1 MTIGAL
7 RPDSMPDLSTP
18 TSAAPDDAR
27 SDRAGA
33 SAGAAAPA
41 RPWAGRPGVAGRLL
55 VAVLLPITI
64 LAVAAGALITQRYDT
79 ARQASS
85 VANDIPTLNGLVKL
99 NSLLDQERLPVEAS
113 LRVRE
118 LGIDLPNIASMY
130 GFSSEPESVARAAVN
145 AQLRGLGP
153 AAPPGFAT
161 ELQALRREIDAGQI
175 QATPADHAFGRL
187 DDLVS
192 VAFQAKLARLEQRTA
207 NISQAAALNRTLTT
221 LSDVDDVLGAA
232 GSETGELSD
241 LYLAPVA
248 QRPGELSSLGAQIA
262 LFNQAS
268 DRLRADTGVEHAAFV
283 RLDDTPSWQQ
293 FQAAIAGAA
302 AGAPP
307 PSGGGSP
314 IPASE
319 LPPGAGDLSE
329 LVPLAGLFSEAVSG
343 VNQLYQ
349 LVALAERDARN
360 SAATLRASSAADF
373 RTMLIETLI
382 AVGLTIVRGP
392 AAGQVDLPTAA
403 PPGEPRARGERWRS
417 RAPAAPRARAEGDD
431 RRLGDVQRSRLEP
444 APARGE
450 DPCAGRMLL
459 RGPDSR
465 RAAPRP
471 PRPGAARVRR
481 RAVRLDRGTRQPP
494 AAPRAPGHAR
504 RAHRPAQP
512 RGGDRVPRSGAR
524 AGQPQQRG
532 RRRPVRR
539 PRRFQAGQRHAR
551 SRGRR
556 RDPEGD
562 RPAHVRRGASR
573 RLPRAARWRRVRRHR
588 RRGRRRLGGHGD
600 RRTARRRG
608 QRAGRGRW
616 RPRHRRRLRR
626 RRLRARRRGR

>member
-382 AVGLTIVRGP
+382 AVGLTIVVALLLAKSISQPLRRLESHARAVSGGDLELPPLPGRGP
-392 AAGQVDLPTAA
+392 
-403 PPGEPRARGERWRS
+403 RRRRS
-417 RAPAAPRARAEGDD
+417 
-431 RRLGDVQRSRLEP
+431 S
-444 APARGE
+444 
-450 DPCAGRMLL
+450 
-459 RGPDSR
+459 SR
-465 RAAPRP
+465 R
-471 PRPGAARVRR
+471 
-481 RAVRLDRGTRQPP
+481 
-494 AAPRAPGHAR
+494 
-504 RAHRPAQP
+504 
-512 RGGDRVPRSGAR
+512 RSTISSRTCACS
-524 AGQPQQRG
+524 
-532 RRRPVRR
+532 RRRPVRWPSAPSRTRFSPSRSPATSARRCTSPSSCCPARSWNATASSSASCTR
-539 PRRFQAGQRHAR
+539 PRTTRSPACTTARRPSSSSIRR
-551 SRGRR
+551 SRG
-556 RDPEGD
+556 
-562 RPAHVRRGASR
+562 PAA
-573 RLPRAARWRRVRRHR
+573 AARPSPSCSSTSTISS
-588 RRGRRRLGGHGD
+588 GPTT
-600 RRTARRRG
+600 RTVTRSETG
-608 QRAGRGRW
+608 S
-616 RPRHRRRLRR
+616 
-626 RRLRARRRGR
+626 